1 MVLKV
6 EEQVI
11 SIHLFSLL
19 KAKKMMCQFVE
30 KMYLC
35 KMIRKVKNILWTA
48 IFFVV
53 FACGDYQKIVKS
65 TDYEFKL
72 KKAREYYD
80 NKEYNRSSQ
89 LYQELVNIYRGTSRA
104 DQIYYYLAKSCYGQ
118 KDYVLS
124 SHYFRQLLKEF
135 PRSQFNEESQFLIG
149 YCYFLD
155 SPTARL
161 DQKTSQDAID
171 ALQLFINI
179 FPGSARVAEANKLI
193 DELREKLVYKSY
205 LSGKLYYDLS
215 DFRAAVISLSNSIK
229 EYPDSKYREE
239 LMYYLLKAKY
249 LLGEN
254 SIDEK
259 KRDRLNSALD
269 EYFTFT
275 DEFPQSKYRKEADR
289 FFANTKKLMNLS
301 DDEINKTQK

>member
-1 MVLKV
+1 M
-6 EEQVI
+6 
-11 SIHLFSLL
+11 
-19 KAKKMMCQFVE
+19 FVE

-35 KMIRKVKNILWTA
+35 KMILKMKNILWAA
-48 IFFVV
+48 ILFVV
-53 FACGDYQKIVKS
+53 LSCGDYQKIVKS

-72 KKAREYYD
+72 KKAKEYYD
-80 NKEYNRSSQ
+80 NKEYSRSSQ

-104 DQIYYYLAKSCYGQ
+104 DQIYYYLAKSFYGE
-118 KDYVLS
+118 KDYVLT

-135 PRSQFNEESQFLIG
+135 PRSPFNEEAQYLIG
-149 YCYFLD
+149 YCYYLD
-155 SPTARL
+155 SPNARL

-171 ALQLFINI
+171 ALQLFINM
-179 FPGSARVAEANKLI
+179 FPGSSRVSDATRLI

-205 LSGKLYYDLS
+205 LSGRLYYDLA
-215 DFRAAVISLSNSIK
+215 DYRAAVISLTNCIK
-229 EYPDSKYREE
+229 EFPDSKYREE
-239 LMYYLLKAKY
+239 LMFYLLKAKY

-254 SIDEK
+254 SIEEK

-289 FFANTKKLMNLS
+289 FFASTKKLMNLS
-301 DDEINKTQK
+301 QEEINKLQK

>member
-1 MVLKV
+1 
-6 EEQVI
+6 
-11 SIHLFSLL
+11 
-19 KAKKMMCQFVE
+19 MMFLFVE

-35 KMIRKVKNILWTA
+35 KMIRKVKNILWVA
-48 IFFVV
+48 VFFMILS
-53 FACGDYQKIVKS
+53 CGDYQKIVKS

-72 KKAREYYD
+72 KKAKEYYEH
-80 NKEYNRSSQ
+80 KEYARSSQ

-104 DQIYYYLAKSCYGQ
+104 DQIYYYLAKSFYGQ

-124 SHYFRQLLKEF
+124 SHYFRQMLKEF
-135 PRSQFNEESQFLIG
+135 PRSPFNEEAQFLIG

-161 DQKTSQDAID
+161 DQKTTQDAID

-179 FPGSARVAEANKLI
+179 FPGSTRVAEANKLI

-205 LSGKLYYDLS
+205 LSGRLYYDLM
-215 DFRAAVISLSNSIK
+215 DYRAAVISLNNCIK
-229 EYPDSKYREE
+229 EFPDSKYREE

-259 KRDRLNSALD
+259 KRERLNNALD

-275 DEFPQSKYRKEADR
+275 DEFPESKYRKEADR

-301 DDEINKTQK
+301 DEEINKIQK

>member
-1 MVLKV
+1 MVL
-6 EEQVI
+6 
-11 SIHLFSLL
+11 S
-19 KAKKMMCQFVE
+19 
-30 KMYLC
+30 
-35 KMIRKVKNILWTA
+35 
-48 IFFVV
+48 
-53 FACGDYQKIVKS
+53 CGDYQKIVKS
-65 TDYEFKL
+65 TDYEYKL
-72 KKAREYYD
+72 KKAKEYYE
-80 NKEYNRSSQ
+80 NKEYSRASQ

-118 KDYVLS
+118 RDYVLS
-124 SHYFRQLLKEF
+124 SHYFRQMLKEF
-135 PRSQFNEESQFLIG
+135 PRSEYNEEAQFLIG

-179 FPGSARVAEANKLI
+179 FPGSSRVVEANKLI

-205 LSGKLYYDLS
+205 LSGRLYYDLA
-215 DFRAAVISLSNSIK
+215 DYRAAVISLTNSIK

-259 KRDRLNSALD
+259 KRERLNNALD

-275 DEFPQSKYRKEADR
+275 DEFPESKYRKEADR
-289 FFANTKKLMNLS
+289 FFASTKKLMNLS
-301 DDEINKTQK
+301 DEEINKIQK

>member
-1 MVLKV
+1 
-6 EEQVI
+6 
-11 SIHLFSLL
+11 
-19 KAKKMMCQFVE
+19 
-30 KMYLC
+30 
-35 KMIRKVKNILWTA
+35 MIRKVKNILWAA
-48 IFFVV
+48 IFFMVIS
-53 FACGDYQKIVKS
+53 CGDYQKIVKS

-72 KKAREYYD
+72 KKAKEYYEH
-80 NKEYNRSSQ
+80 KEYSRSSQ

-104 DQIYYYLAKSCYGQ
+104 DQIYYYLAKSFYGQ

-135 PRSQFNEESQFLIG
+135 PRSAYNEEAQYLIG

-161 DQKTSQDAID
+161 DQKTTQDAID

-205 LSGKLYYDLS
+205 LSGRLYYDLM
-215 DFRAAVISLSNSIK
+215 DYRAAVISLTNCIK
-229 EYPDSKYREE
+229 EFPDSKYREE

-254 SIDEK
+254 SIEEK
-259 KRDRLNSALD
+259 KRERLNNALD
-269 EYFTFT
+269 EYFTFI
-275 DEFPQSKYRKEADR
+275 DAFPESKYRKEADR

-301 DDEINKTQK
+301 DEEINKTQK

>member
-1 MVLKV
+1 M
-6 EEQVI
+6 
-11 SIHLFSLL
+11 SLFD
-19 KAKKMMCQFVE
+19 E

-35 KMIRKVKNILWTA
+35 KMIRKAKNILWVA
-48 IFFVV
+48 CFFMVLS
-53 FACGDYQKIVKS
+53 CGDYQKIVKS

-72 KKAREYYD
+72 KKA
-80 NKEYNRSSQ
+80 KEYFDRKEYGKSSQ

-104 DQIYYYLAKSCYGQ
+104 DQIYYYLAKSFYGQ
-118 KDYVLS
+118 KDFVLA
-124 SHYFRQLLKEF
+124 SHYFRQMLKEF
-135 PRSQFNEESQFLIG
+135 PRSSFNEEAQFLIG

-161 DQKTSQDAID
+161 DQKTTQDAID

-179 FPGSARVAEANKLI
+179 FPGSTRVAEANKLI

-205 LSGKLYYDLS
+205 LSGRLYYDLM
-215 DFRAAVISLSNSIK
+215 DYRAAVISLSNCIK
-229 EYPDSKYREE
+229 EFPDSKYREE

-259 KRDRLNSALD
+259 KRERLNNALD

-275 DEFPQSKYRKEADR
+275 DEFPESKYRKEADR
-289 FFANTKKLMNLS
+289 YFANTKKLMNLS
-301 DDEINKTQK
+301 DEEINKTQK

>member
-1 MVLKV
+1 M
-6 EEQVI
+6 
-11 SIHLFSLL
+11 F
-19 KAKKMMCQFVE
+19 
-30 KMYLC
+30 
-35 KMIRKVKNILWTA
+35 RKVKNILSVA
-48 IFFVV
+48 LFLLIIS
-53 FACGDYQKIVKS
+53 CGEYQKIVKS
-65 TDYEFKL
+65 TDYEYKL
-72 KKAREYYD
+72 KKAKEYYD
-80 NKEYNRSSQ
+80 HKEYSRSAQ

-104 DQIYYYLAKSCYGQ
+104 DQIYYYLAKSFYGQ
-118 KDYVLS
+118 RDYVLA
-124 SHYFRQLLKEF
+124 SHYFRQMLKEF
-135 PRSQFNEESQFLIG
+135 PRSSFNEEAQYLIG
-149 YCYFLD
+149 YCYYLD

-179 FPGSARVAEANKLI
+179 FPGSARVGDANKLI

-205 LSGKLYYDLS
+205 LSGRLYYDLM
-215 DFRAAVISLSNSIK
+215 DYRAAVISLAGCIK

-254 SIDEK
+254 SIEDK
-259 KRDRLNSALD
+259 KRERLNNALD

-275 DEFPQSKYRKEADR
+275 DEFPESKYRKEADR

-301 DDEINKTQK
+301 DEEINKIQK